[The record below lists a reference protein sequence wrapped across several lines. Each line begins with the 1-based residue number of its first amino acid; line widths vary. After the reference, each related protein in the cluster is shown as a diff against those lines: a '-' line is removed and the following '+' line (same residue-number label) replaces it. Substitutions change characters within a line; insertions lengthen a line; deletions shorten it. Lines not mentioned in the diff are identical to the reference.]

1 MSMEQDLDLL
11 LAKYFS
17 EEVSEIEKTQA
28 EDWIKEHP
36 EEAQIL
42 QDAWETSKTP
52 RFTPNVDM
60 AWSKVQTSIQ
70 PVETKHI
77 PIIQQ
82 PFFRWV
88 AAAIVIMAVGVIG
101 WKFTGNSGEEWL
113 SKAVKTRQSIPLVL
127 ADGSQIWLN
136 KNSKIRY
143 PKYLKGNERV
153 VYLEGEAFF
162 EVKANAQKPFIIY
175 SGNTATKVLG
185 TSFNVQARPQNSM
198 VEVTVA
204 SGKVALYE
212 TKRPKA
218 TVMLT
223 KNEKGIYNKEQKQFS
238 KKTKIDPNAFAWK
251 TGTFVFQKVTLQDV
265 LITLNKYY
273 EIPIRVANDQLNSC
287 VLTTTLERL
296 SLKDAIEV
304 IQLTLNIT
312 SRMSPKEV
320 VLEGTCN
327 Q

>member
-1 MSMEQDLDLL
+1 MEQDLDLL

-17 EEVSEIEKTQA
+17 EEVSETEKTQA

-42 QDAWETSKTP
+42 QEAWEASKTP
-52 RFTPNVDM
+52 RFTPNVDL
-60 AWSKVQTSIQ
+60 AWNKVQTSIQ
-70 PVETKHI
+70 PTETKHI
-77 PIIQQ
+77 PLIQQ

-88 AAAIVIMAVGVIG
+88 AAAIVIIAVGVIG
-101 WKFTGNSGEEWL
+101 WKFTGTSGEEWL
-113 SKAVKTRQSIPLVL
+113 TKAVKTRQSTPLVL
-127 ADGSQIWLN
+127 ADGSQVWLN

-143 PKYLKGNERV
+143 PKDLQGNERV

-162 EVKANAQKPFIIY
+162 DVRANAQKPFIIY

-185 TSFNVQARPQNSM
+185 TSFNVQARPQNGT

-204 SGKVALYE
+204 SGQVALYE
-212 TKRPKA
+212 TKRPKTA
-218 TVMLT
+218 LMLN
-223 KNEKGIYNKEQKQFS
+223 KNERGVYNKEQQQLS
-238 KKTKIDPNAFAWK
+238 KKTQIDPNTFAWK
-251 TGTFVFQKVTLQDV
+251 TGVFAFQKSTLKDVLVTL
-265 LITLNKYY
+265 NEYY

-304 IQLTLNIT
+304 IQLTLNIS

-320 VLEGTCN
+320 ILEGTCN